1 MKRKFC
7 LTYGK
12 VFKLPQW
19 HTNHW
24 RGRKP
29 ATGPNHISGIPFVLT
44 QRGWPAG
51 EKSCQED
58 SALPRKG
65 FLNPPRNTELTGL
78 AELLGRDEYLFL
90 CPWVVV
96 LLDG

>member
-1 MKRKFC
+1 MEKYSNFHIG
-7 LTYGK
+7 TQTTGEGENP
-12 VFKLPQW
+12 LP
-19 HTNHW
+19 
-24 RGRKP
+24 
-29 ATGPNHISGIPFVLT
+29 GPNQISRIPFVLT

-51 EKSCQED
+51 EKSCQEED

-65 FLNPPRNTELTGL
+65 FLNPPRNIAFELTGL

-90 CPWVVV
+90 YPWVVF